1 MTKYFVPLQA
11 EAWKTAAK
19 DQIIKKT
26 INMRT
31 VEKRD
36 YEGPAMTV
44 VDVRHET
51 VLLAGSPK
59 GNKGKINVEM
69 DEEDWE
75 DD

>member
-1 MTKYFVPLQA
+1 
-11 EAWKTAAK
+11 
-19 DQIIKKT
+19 
-26 INMRT
+26 MRT